1 MKWSTGGCSRQMVS
15 LKLIGRFQ
23 IKDSTIQMKI
33 RYLTWWYT
41 LRSASKVPILGSKGS
56 ESKEMTCP
64 TNESRKDSELQANR
78 MRLGECKLR
87 VNLRI
92 KSFPNRQGV
101 VANPKRVETQ
111 LQLNHKSR
119 NWKRPEPGAKQLFYK
134 FFWVEGTSHDRCCL
148 TTICKFVLWS
158 KGLVAFLWLSK
169 LSEGNTGQVVGLGT
183 SEIIYNLWESG

>member
-1 MKWSTGGCSRQMVS
+1 M
-15 LKLIGRFQ
+15 
-23 IKDSTIQMKI
+23 
-33 RYLTWWYT
+33 
-41 LRSASKVPILGSKGS
+41 PILGSKGS

-134 FFWVEGTSHDRCCL
+134 FLWVEGTSHDRCCL
-148 TTICKFVLWS
+148 TTICKFVVIKRVGGIPVTIKTQRREHWPSRRVWNIGNHLQFV
-158 KGLVAFLWLSK
+158 GEWL
-169 LSEGNTGQVVGLGT
+169 GQ
-183 SEIIYNLWESG
+183 